1 MILIYAYIE
10 KYKNYERQE
19 VVFDTSYSVRF
30 DNGILC
36 ITYNGPPVYQKL
48 YHAGKPDNLHIIV
61 GKTGSGKTNLL
72 QLIGAKKD
80 TRTSR
85 SWSGESDAYFL
96 LYSISETEFFLEI
109 CNVDMRQFPYDTI
122 RKDYTI
128 PQSVRENVARMDTIK
143 TVRFTIS
150 QALEVGESTSN
161 FSIIQEYG
169 RTTMVEERV
178 RDFAAIINCYD
189 IHSFIKP
196 PYEDE
201 KETYNDFENDW
212 IGRMVVPYHRTSL
225 WKLCDYIR
233 DYIASVESGSLKR
246 DVSFVLSTHNFAD
259 NYPIKLSN
267 EVEEDYWT
275 FFSLERNQYIASL
288 DKEVAARLKK
298 RDKQVKKLKELPP
311 KELFIHDLWADY
323 AMYLR
328 KWVAKIQ
335 NFNAEETIPEDGLD
349 YFGIHDDYQEFIDY
363 YAEKEYKEEINPTI
377 LPDGIPMSIVKR
389 CTWLAE
395 YIDRVDTGNPHGILW
410 QIIDDIKDIGNILR
424 KLDDKYF
431 TIDTCTIPVVDMVL
445 PDYRELFND
454 LFERMEQYEPDDAG
468 IFTDRLLPY
477 RFTHLSTGEFQ
488 YAKVLG
494 GLDQNLTI
502 TRSDHSR
509 LDKIILLDEPEAY
522 MHPELARQFIKRMY
536 DIVGKH
542 TKRGTVQIIIGTHSP
557 FVVSDVCADNITRL
571 MIDSE
576 YGKAVALHGS
586 EKEFFGANLYTIF
599 ADGFFLDY
607 TIGEYSRCWLQDNLN
622 YVRELERKEALT
634 DDEWRYIETL
644 KNFVTRIGDPLIR
657 RAFEVCLENI
667 GGSL

>member
-10 KYKNYERQE
+10 KYKNYEHQE
-19 VVFDTSYSVRF
+19 VTFDTSYSVRF
-30 DNGILC
+30 DNGILQV
-36 ITYNGPPVYQKL
+36 TYNGPPVYQSL
-48 YHAGKPDNLHIIV
+48 YHAGKPDNLHILV

-80 TRTSR
+80 SRTDR
-85 SWSGESDAYFL
+85 RWSGEPDAYFL
-96 LYSISETEFFLEI
+96 LYSISATEFFLEI
-109 CNVDMRQFPYDTI
+109 CNVDMRQFPNELI
-122 RKDYTI
+122 RKDPTM
-128 PQSVRENVARMDTIK
+128 PKSVRENAARMDTIN

-150 QALEVGESTSN
+150 QALAVGESTSN

-169 RTTMVEERV
+169 RKPMVTERV
-178 RDFAAIINCYD
+178 RDFTAIINCYD

-201 KETYNDFENDW
+201 KETYDDFRSDW

-246 DVSFVLSTHNFAD
+246 EASFVLSTHNFAD

-267 EVEEDYWT
+267 AVEEDYWT
-275 FFSLERNQYIASL
+275 FFSLERDQHIASL
-288 DKEVAARLKK
+288 DEDAAARLKK
-298 RDKQVKKLKELPP
+298 RKKQVEKLIQLSK
-311 KELFIHDLWADY
+311 KELFIHDLWTDY

-335 NFNAEETIPEDGLD
+335 NFNTEETIPEDRLD
-349 YFGIHDDYQEFIDY
+349 YSGEHDVYQEFIDY
-363 YAEKEYKEEINPTI
+363 YAEKEYKEDIDPTM

-395 YIDRVDTGNPHGILW
+395 YIDRVDSGNPHGVLW
-410 QIIDDIKDIGNILR
+410 QIIDDIKDIGRILR

-445 PDYRELFND
+445 PKYSELFSD
-454 LFERMEQYEPDDAG
+454 LFERMEQYVPDDAG
-468 IFTDRLLPY
+468 IFTERLLPY
-477 RFTHLSTGEFQ
+477 SFTHLSTGEFQ

-502 TRSDHSR
+502 AHSDHSR

-542 TKRGTVQIIIGTHSP
+542 KNQGTVQIIIGTHSP

-571 MIDSE
+571 TIDSE
-576 YGKAVALHGS
+576 SGNAVVLHGS
-586 EKEFFGANLYTIF
+586 EKEYFGANLHTIF

-607 TIGEYSRCWLQDNLN
+607 TIGEYSRYWLQDNLN
-622 YVRELERKEALT
+622 HVRELERKEALT
-634 DDEWRYIETL
+634 EEECRYIETL
-644 KNFVTRIGDPLIR
+644 KMFVTHIGDPLIR